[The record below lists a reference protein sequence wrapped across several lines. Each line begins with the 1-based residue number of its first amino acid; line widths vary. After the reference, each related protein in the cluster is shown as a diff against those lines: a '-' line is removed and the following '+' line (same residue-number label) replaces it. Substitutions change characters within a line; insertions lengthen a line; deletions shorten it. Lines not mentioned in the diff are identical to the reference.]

1 MRLRHILIFVALCC
15 GNQANA
21 ENCLGLYGAIKR
33 EAMYCDFFCNQS
45 ALAPLQQAYE
55 TNCIV
60 ITVPLASISS
70 FENLPDEPGL
80 PRHTQE
86 NKSQPSMGS
95 TFQSEKKSV
104 QN

>member
-1 MRLRHILIFVALCC
+1 MIFVALCC

-55 TNCIV
+55 TKCIV
-60 ITVPLASISS
+60 ITVPLASISP
-70 FENLPDEPGL
+70 FENLPGEPEFHRHL
-80 PRHTQE
+80 PET
-86 NKSQPSMGS
+86 KPQPSMGS